1 MEKQIE
7 SKGPSRYASVKVATR
22 DGRVFV
28 KPDPVQVFFEEADR
42 PDGVRWYAQLPPG
55 ATRVAI
61 TWELGSPF
69 LNWTVEGLGAS
80 REERERRGWD
90 VVLAASG
97 NTREKAMFK
106 YTILFLDDD
115 ERVVAWVDPRVKN
128 DPVAPVKGSPNG

>member
-7 SKGPSRYASVKVATR
+7 AMGPSRYAAVKVAAR
-22 DGRVFV
+22 DGRVLV

-42 PDGVRWYAQLPPG
+42 PDGVRWYVQLPPG

-80 REERERRGWD
+80 REECGRRGWD

-97 NTREKAMFK
+97 NTRQRAMFK
-106 YTILFLDDD
+106 YTILFLDDE

-128 DPVAPVKGSPNG
+128 DPVSPVKAPNS